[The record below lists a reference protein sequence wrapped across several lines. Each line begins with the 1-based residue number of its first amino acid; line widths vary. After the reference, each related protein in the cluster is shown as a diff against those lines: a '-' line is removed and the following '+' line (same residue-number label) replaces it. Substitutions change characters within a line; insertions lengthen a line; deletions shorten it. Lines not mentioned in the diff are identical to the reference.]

1 MSDIANAIGP
11 VAQDIISS
19 SPELQ
24 DRIASLV
31 ELTIEA
37 LEEIM
42 VDGTPSEQIAL
53 ATKLAPYIFRKAE
66 TEQSVDDGHDAE
78 EIRAMLL
85 GMWEGRKGGGDDA
98 EP

>member
-1 MSDIANAIGP
+1 MSDLAAAIGP

-24 DRIASLV
+24 DRISGLV

-53 ATKLAPYIFRKAE
+53 ATKLAPYIFRRAE
-66 TEQSVDDGHDAE
+66 ADETTDPDQSAD
-78 EIRAMLL
+78 EIRSMLA
-85 GMWEGRKGGGDDA
+85 GMWTGATDA
-98 EP
+98 DT